1 MKELYKVVIVDDEA
15 FAREA
20 LEFLVNWENLGFELV
35 GSAENGKQALEII
48 AEYQPD
54 LVITDIAMP
63 EMSGMELI
71 AYVREHMHFQ
81 PKFVI
86 LSA

>member
-35 GSAENGKQALEII
+35 GTENRRWRLLRNTSRIWLLQ
-48 AEYQPD
+48 
-54 LVITDIAMP
+54 T
-63 EMSGMELI
+63 
-71 AYVREHMHFQ
+71 
-81 PKFVI
+81 
-86 LSA
+86 